1 MASPKRLAIFFATVV
16 VFVVVVANSCFW
28 HEPTERFRR
37 FPSLEMTG
45 VGWDSDTQGDTIMRP
60 TPQSI
65 PISQLRQESGAQDL
79 VRSEKMKPYLE
90 LLKAHIG
97 GQDTAPYLAALAEL
111 PLEER
116 YVWRVI
122 SALKWAF
129 CDLETENV
137 LADLETLGEDDLKL
151 VSEPLAIRA
160 MQFALFAKALLG
172 QESAEQIMLRA
183 TRILKESNEQ

>member
-1 MASPKRLAIFFATVV
+1 
-16 VFVVVVANSCFW
+16 
-28 HEPTERFRR
+28 
-37 FPSLEMTG
+37 
-45 VGWDSDTQGDTIMRP
+45 MRP

-65 PISQLRQESGAQDL
+65 PISALQQEPGAQDL
-79 VRSEKMKPYLE
+79 VRSEKMMPYLE

-97 GQDTAPYLAALAEL
+97 GQDTTSYLAALAEL

-137 LADLETLGEDDLKL
+137 LADLETLSEDDLKL
-151 VSEPLAIRA
+151 VAEPIAMRAI
-160 MQFALFAKALLG
+160 QFSLFAKALLG

-183 TRILKESNEQ
+183 TRILKQSNTE

>member
-1 MASPKRLAIFFATVV
+1 MRRTPK
-16 VFVVVVANSCFW
+16 
-28 HEPTERFRR
+28 
-37 FPSLEMTG
+37 
-45 VGWDSDTQGDTIMRP
+45 
-60 TPQSI
+60 SI
-65 PISQLRQESGAQDL
+65 PISELQQESGAQDL

-97 GQDTAPYLAALAEL
+97 GQDTAPYLAGLAEL

-116 YVWRVI
+116 YVWRVT

-137 LADLETLGEDDLKL
+137 LADLGTLAEDDLKL

-160 MQFALFAKALLG
+160 MQFSLFAKALLG
-172 QESAEQIMLRA
+172 QEAAEQIMLRA
-183 TRILKESNEQ
+183 IRCLKQSGTQ

>member
-1 MASPKRLAIFFATVV
+1 MRRTPK
-16 VFVVVVANSCFW
+16 
-28 HEPTERFRR
+28 
-37 FPSLEMTG
+37 
-45 VGWDSDTQGDTIMRP
+45 
-60 TPQSI
+60 SI
-65 PISQLRQESGAQDL
+65 PASELQQESGAQDL

-137 LADLETLGEDDLKL
+137 LADLETLSEDDLKL

-160 MQFALFAKALLG
+160 IQFSLLPRHFSDKKARSKSCCGTQGFSNNPTTDNRAATG
-172 QESAEQIMLRA
+172 QDHLREA
-183 TRILKESNEQ
+183 GYGD

>member
-1 MASPKRLAIFFATVV
+1 M
-16 VFVVVVANSCFW
+16 
-28 HEPTERFRR
+28 
-37 FPSLEMTG
+37 
-45 VGWDSDTQGDTIMRP
+45 MRP

-65 PISQLRQESGAQDL
+65 PISELHQEAGAQDL
-79 VRSEKMKPYLE
+79 VRSEKMRPYLE

-97 GQDTAPYLAALAEL
+97 GKDTALYLAVLAEL

-137 LADLETLGEDDLKL
+137 LADLKTLAEDDLKL

-160 MQFALFAKALLG
+160 MLFSLFAKALLG
-172 QESAEQIMLRA
+172 QEAAEQVMLRA
-183 TRILKESNEQ
+183 TRCLKQSDK

>member
-1 MASPKRLAIFFATVV
+1 
-16 VFVVVVANSCFW
+16 
-28 HEPTERFRR
+28 
-37 FPSLEMTG
+37 
-45 VGWDSDTQGDTIMRP
+45 MR
-60 TPQSI
+60 
-65 PISQLRQESGAQDL
+65 
-79 VRSEKMKPYLE
+79 PYLE

-137 LADLETLGEDDLKL
+137 LADLETLSEDDLKL
-151 VSEPLAIRA
+151 VAEPLAMRA
-160 MQFALFAKALLG
+160 IQFSLFAKALLG
-172 QESAEQIMLRA
+172 QEAAEQIMLRA
-183 TRILKESNEQ
+183 TRILKQSDNG

>member
-1 MASPKRLAIFFATVV
+1 
-16 VFVVVVANSCFW
+16 
-28 HEPTERFRR
+28 
-37 FPSLEMTG
+37 
-45 VGWDSDTQGDTIMRP
+45 MRP
-60 TPQSI
+60 
-65 PISQLRQESGAQDL
+65 
-79 VRSEKMKPYLE
+79 YLD

-97 GQDTAPYLAALAEL
+97 GQDTAPYLGALAEL

-137 LADLETLGEDDLKL
+137 LADLETLPEDDLKL

-160 MQFALFAKALLG
+160 MQFSLFAKALLG
-172 QESAEQIMLRA
+172 QEAAEQVMLRA
-183 TRILKESNEQ
+183 IRCLKQSDNG

>member
-1 MASPKRLAIFFATVV
+1 MRRTPK
-16 VFVVVVANSCFW
+16 
-28 HEPTERFRR
+28 
-37 FPSLEMTG
+37 
-45 VGWDSDTQGDTIMRP
+45 
-60 TPQSI
+60 SI
-65 PISQLRQESGAQDL
+65 PISALQQESGAQDL

-97 GQDTAPYLAALAEL
+97 GQDTAPYLAALAGL

-137 LADLETLGEDDLKL
+137 LADLGTLAEDDLKL

-160 MQFALFAKALLG
+160 MQFSLFAKALLG
-172 QESAEQIMLRA
+172 QEAAKRIMLQA
-183 TRILKESNEQ
+183 TRILKQSDNG

>member
-1 MASPKRLAIFFATVV
+1 M
-16 VFVVVVANSCFW
+16 
-28 HEPTERFRR
+28 
-37 FPSLEMTG
+37 
-45 VGWDSDTQGDTIMRP
+45 MRP

-65 PISQLRQESGAQDL
+65 PISALHQEAGAQDL
-79 VRSEKMKPYLE
+79 VHSEKMMLYLE

-97 GQDTAPYLAALAEL
+97 GQNTAPYLAGLAEL

-122 SALKWAF
+122 SALKWTF

-137 LADLETLGEDDLKL
+137 LADLETLAEDDIKL

-160 MQFALFAKALLG
+160 MQFSLFAKALLG
-172 QESAEQIMLRA
+172 QEAAEQIMLRA
-183 TRILKESNEQ
+183 TRCLKQSDKE

>member
-1 MASPKRLAIFFATVV
+1 
-16 VFVVVVANSCFW
+16 
-28 HEPTERFRR
+28 
-37 FPSLEMTG
+37 
-45 VGWDSDTQGDTIMRP
+45 MRP
-60 TPQSI
+60 TPKSI
-65 PISQLRQESGAQDL
+65 PISALHQEAGAQDL
-79 VRSEKMKPYLE
+79 VRSEKMRPYLE

-97 GQDTAPYLAALAEL
+97 GQDTASYLAALAEL

-137 LADLETLGEDDLKL
+137 LADLETLSEDDLKL

-160 MQFALFAKALLG
+160 MQFSLFAKALLG
-172 QESAEQIMLRA
+172 QEAAEQVMLRA
-183 TRILKESNEQ
+183 IRCLKQSDNG

>member
-1 MASPKRLAIFFATVV
+1 M
-16 VFVVVVANSCFW
+16 
-28 HEPTERFRR
+28 
-37 FPSLEMTG
+37 M
-45 VGWDSDTQGDTIMRP
+45 MRS

-65 PISQLRQESGAQDL
+65 PISAFATIGRGQDL
-79 VRSEKMKPYLE
+79 VRSEKMRPYLE

-137 LADLETLGEDDLKL
+137 LADLETLSEDDLKV
-151 VSEPLAIRA
+151 VSEPLGIRA
-160 MQFALFAKALLG
+160 IQFSLFAKVLLG
-172 QESAEQIMLRA
+172 QEAAERIMLQA
-183 TRILKESNEQ
+183 IGILKQSDNG